1 MCSPP
6 EGFEEKDGP
15 DWVNR
20 IKSFMSQSDG
30 AYAMVMMNRNQIYG
44 FRDEHGL
51 RPLCI
56 GKIPIPG
63 TDKVTQQQIF
73 FNKTLILF
81 TIWWISLYM
90 YYPNDT
96 RTNIML
102 RLVTHSHPS
111 RAHWPQLELN
121 ICAMLIPEKLFAS
134 IRTVLLHMRYD
145 WQS

>member
-1 MCSPP
+1 MMCSPP

-20 IKSFMSQSDG
+20 IKAFMAQSDG

-63 TDKVTQQQIF
+63 TDKVILPTILHLLQK
-73 FNKTLILF
+73 NTNSTLRRCVGNYKPLIQCLG
-81 TIWWISLYM
+81 
-90 YYPNDT
+90 
-96 RTNIML
+96 RL
-102 RLVTHSHPS
+102 RPRIRVLCSDNYRCP
-111 RAHWPQLELN
+111 AHAR
-121 ICAMLIPEKLFAS
+121 C
-134 IRTVLLHMRYD
+134 
-145 WQS
+145 